1 MTVEDV
7 IKLLRKHP
15 MGREVRI
22 ASYFFMGSSPID
34 SIYEDDDTGNIII
47 EEGDDGNL

>member
-15 MGREVRI
+15 LEREVRI
-22 ASYFFMGSSPID
+22 ASFFFTGSSPID
-34 SIYEDDDTGNIII
+34 SIYEDDDTGDVII